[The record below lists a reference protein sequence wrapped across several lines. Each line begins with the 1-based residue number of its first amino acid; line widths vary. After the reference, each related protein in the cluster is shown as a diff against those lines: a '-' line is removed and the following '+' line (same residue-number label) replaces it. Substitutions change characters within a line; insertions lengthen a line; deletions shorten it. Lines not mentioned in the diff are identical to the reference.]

1 MTRGSPACAGTRPA
15 TAARPRWSS
24 GTTGGRWSRS
34 IRSSA
39 GPRSRS
45 TTTSPPTACWSTRWS
60 TTATPRSAARRAR
73 SGSRPAPTRAAGAGP
88 AQERPSAASMLK
100 RALVAVAHG
109 SADPRAAAAIGEL
122 MSLVARR
129 AADRGLTVPDL
140 RVAYLGHAAPSVP
153 QVMRRFG
160 PDTQVT
166 VLPLLLTAA
175 YHSKTDI
182 PRVLARAGTAR
193 LNVTYGA
200 PLGPH
205 PLLLRALER
214 RLPET
219 AFEDPADTGV
229 VLAAAGSS
237 DPEANA
243 TIAGLAAQ
251 WQAAAGWFAV
261 RPAYASA
268 VSPAAAGGQGS
279 TAPAQAVTELLRA
292 GARRVVVASYLLAP
306 GLFADRIRDAS
317 LAAGAA
323 EVSPALLS
331 LPPAAEGG
339 AAPEVVDIVLD
350 RYQEAA
356 MRERTAA

>member
-1 MTRGSPACAGTRPA
+1 
-15 TAARPRWSS
+15 
-24 GTTGGRWSRS
+24 
-34 IRSSA
+34 
-39 GPRSRS
+39 
-45 TTTSPPTACWSTRWS
+45 
-60 TTATPRSAARRAR
+60 
-73 SGSRPAPTRAAGAGP
+73 
-88 AQERPSAASMLK
+88 MLK

-109 SADPRAAAAIGEL
+109 SADPRAAEAIGAL
-122 MSLVARR
+122 MALVALR
-129 AADRGLTVPDL
+129 AADRGLSVPDL
-140 RVAYLGHAAPSVP
+140 RAAYLGHAAPSVS
-153 QVMRRFG
+153 QVMRTFG

-205 PLLLRALER
+205 PLVLRALER

-219 AFEDPADTGV
+219 AFENPAETGV

-237 DPEANA
+237 DPGANA

-268 VSPAAAGGQGS
+268 IRPAAAGGQGSPAAAGAQGS

-323 EVSPALLS
+323 EVSPAL
-331 LPPAAEGG
+331 G
-339 AAPEVVDIVLD
+339 AVPEVADIVLD

-356 MRERTAA
+356 MRVQTAA

>member
-1 MTRGSPACAGTRPA
+1 MRNG
-15 TAARPRWSS
+15 
-24 GTTGGRWSRS
+24 
-34 IRSSA
+34 
-39 GPRSRS
+39 
-45 TTTSPPTACWSTRWS
+45 
-60 TTATPRSAARRAR
+60 
-73 SGSRPAPTRAAGAGP
+73 
-88 AQERPSAASMLK
+88 
-100 RALVAVAHG
+100 ALVAVAHG
-109 SADPRAAAAIGEL
+109 SADTRAAAAIGEL
-122 MSLVARR
+122 MPLVARR
-129 AADRGLTVPDL
+129 AADRGLRVPDL

-153 QVMRRFG
+153 QVMRTFG
-160 PDTQVT
+160 PDTHVT

-193 LNVTYGA
+193 LDVTYGA

-219 AFEDPADTGV
+219 AFENPAQTGV

-237 DPEANA
+237 DPQANA

-251 WQAAAGWFAV
+251 WQAAAGWFGV
-261 RPAYASA
+261 HPAYASA
-268 VSPAAAGGQGS
+268 VSP
-279 TAPAQAVTELLRA
+279 TPEQAVTELLRA

-323 EVSPALLS
+323 EVSPAL
-331 LPPAAEGG
+331 G
-339 AAPEVVDIVLD
+339 ALPEVADVVLD

-356 MRERTAA
+356 MRARAAA

>member
-1 MTRGSPACAGTRPA
+1 MP
-15 TAARPRWSS
+15 
-24 GTTGGRWSRS
+24 
-34 IRSSA
+34 
-39 GPRSRS
+39 
-45 TTTSPPTACWSTRWS
+45 
-60 TTATPRSAARRAR
+60 
-73 SGSRPAPTRAAGAGP
+73 
-88 AQERPSAASMLK
+88 E

-109 SADPRAAAAIGEL
+109 SADPRAAAAISAL
-122 MSLVARR
+122 VPLVARR
-129 AADRGLTVPDL
+129 AADRGLSVPEL

-153 QVMRRFG
+153 QVMRAFG

-193 LNVTYGA
+193 LNLRYGA

-214 RLPET
+214 RLPAT
-219 AFEDPADTGV
+219 ALENRSETGV

-237 DPEANA
+237 DPAANA

-251 WQAAAGWFAV
+251 WQAAGGWFGV
-261 RPAYASA
+261 RPAYA
-268 VSPAAAGGQGS
+268 SPAAAGGQGS
-279 TAPAQAVTELLRA
+279 TTPGQAVTELLRA

-306 GLFADRIRDAS
+306 GLFADRIRDAA

-323 EVSPALLS
+323 DVSPAL
-331 LPPAAEGG
+331 G
-339 AAPEVVDIVLD
+339 AVPEVADIVLD

-356 MRERTAA
+356 IRERTAA

>member
-1 MTRGSPACAGTRPA
+1 MRD
-15 TAARPRWSS
+15 
-24 GTTGGRWSRS
+24 
-34 IRSSA
+34 
-39 GPRSRS
+39 
-45 TTTSPPTACWSTRWS
+45 
-60 TTATPRSAARRAR
+60 RAF
-73 SGSRPAPTRAAGAGP
+73 
-88 AQERPSAASMLK
+88 
-100 RALVAVAHG
+100 VAVAHG

-122 MSLVARR
+122 MALVPRR
-129 AADRGLTVPDL
+129 AADRGLSVPDPH
-140 RVAYLGHAAPSVP
+140 VAYLGHAAPSVP
-153 QVMRRFG
+153 QVMRTFG
-160 PDTQVT
+160 PGTPVT

-182 PRVLARAGTAR
+182 PRVLARCGAR
-193 LNVTYGA
+193 VTYGA

-219 AFEDPADTGV
+219 AFEDPARTGV

-243 TIAGLAAQ
+243 TIARLAAQ

-261 RPAYASA
+261 RPAYAS
-268 VSPAAAGGQGS
+268 PAAAYGQGS
-279 TAPAQAVTELLRA
+279 TVPLAPAQAVTELLGA

-306 GLFADRIRDAS
+306 GLFADRIRDEA

-323 EVSPALLS
+323 AVSPAL
-331 LPPAAEGG
+331 G
-339 AAPEVVDIVLD
+339 ATPEVADVILD

-356 MRERTAA
+356 LRARAAA

>member
-1 MTRGSPACAGTRPA
+1 MR
-15 TAARPRWSS
+15 
-24 GTTGGRWSRS
+24 
-34 IRSSA
+34 
-39 GPRSRS
+39 
-45 TTTSPPTACWSTRWS
+45 
-60 TTATPRSAARRAR
+60 
-73 SGSRPAPTRAAGAGP
+73 
-88 AQERPSAASMLK
+88 K

-122 MSLVARR
+122 VPLVARR
-129 AADRGLTVPDL
+129 AADRGLSVPDL

-153 QVMRRFG
+153 QVMRTFG
-160 PDTQVT
+160 PDTQVA

-182 PRVLARAGTAR
+182 PRLLARAGKP
-193 LNVTYGA
+193 VTYGD

-214 RLPET
+214 RLPEA
-219 AFEDPADTGV
+219 AFENPAETGV

-237 DPEANA
+237 DPGANA

-251 WQAAAGWFAV
+251 WQAAVGWFAV

-323 EVSPALLS
+323 EVSPAL
-331 LPPAAEGG
+331 G
-339 AAPEVVDIVLD
+339 AVPEVADIILD

-356 MRERTAA
+356 IRERTAA

>member
-1 MTRGSPACAGTRPA
+1 MP
-15 TAARPRWSS
+15 
-24 GTTGGRWSRS
+24 
-34 IRSSA
+34 
-39 GPRSRS
+39 
-45 TTTSPPTACWSTRWS
+45 
-60 TTATPRSAARRAR
+60 
-73 SGSRPAPTRAAGAGP
+73 
-88 AQERPSAASMLK
+88 E

-109 SADPRAAAAIGEL
+109 SADPRAAAAIGAL
-122 MSLVARR
+122 VPLVARR
-129 AADRGLTVPDL
+129 AADRGLSVPDL

-153 QVMRRFG
+153 RVMRAFG

-193 LNVTYGA
+193 LNLRYGA

-219 AFEDPADTGV
+219 ALENRSETGV

-237 DPEANA
+237 DPAANA

-251 WQAAAGWFAV
+251 WQAARGWFGV
-261 RPAYASA
+261 RPAYACPAAAGGQDST

-279 TAPAQAVTELLRA
+279 TTPGQAVTELLRA

-306 GLFADRIRDAS
+306 GLFADRIRDAA

-323 EVSPALLS
+323 EVSSAL
-331 LPPAAEGG
+331 G
-339 AAPEVVDIVLD
+339 AVPEVADIILD

-356 MRERTAA
+356 IRERTAA

>member
-1 MTRGSPACAGTRPA
+1 MP
-15 TAARPRWSS
+15 
-24 GTTGGRWSRS
+24 
-34 IRSSA
+34 
-39 GPRSRS
+39 
-45 TTTSPPTACWSTRWS
+45 
-60 TTATPRSAARRAR
+60 
-73 SGSRPAPTRAAGAGP
+73 
-88 AQERPSAASMLK
+88 E

-109 SADPRAAAAIGEL
+109 SADPRAAAAISAL
-122 MSLVARR
+122 VPLVARR
-129 AADRGLTVPDL
+129 AADRGLSVQEL

-153 QVMRRFG
+153 RVMRAFG

-193 LNVTYGA
+193 LNLRYGA

-214 RLPET
+214 RLPST
-219 AFEDPADTGV
+219 ALENRSETGV

-237 DPEANA
+237 DPAANA

-251 WQAAAGWFAV
+251 WQAAGGWFGV
-261 RPAYASA
+261 RPAYA
-268 VSPAAAGGQGS
+268 SPAAAGGQGS
-279 TAPAQAVTELLRA
+279 TASPAAAGGQGSTTPGQAVTELLRA
-292 GARRVVVASYLLAP
+292 GAFRVVVASYLLAP
-306 GLFADRIRDAS
+306 GLFADRIRDAA

-323 EVSPALLS
+323 DVSPAL
-331 LPPAAEGG
+331 G
-339 AAPEVVDIVLD
+339 AVPEVADIVLD

-356 MRERTAA
+356 IRERTAA

>member
-1 MTRGSPACAGTRPA
+1 MP
-15 TAARPRWSS
+15 
-24 GTTGGRWSRS
+24 
-34 IRSSA
+34 
-39 GPRSRS
+39 
-45 TTTSPPTACWSTRWS
+45 
-60 TTATPRSAARRAR
+60 
-73 SGSRPAPTRAAGAGP
+73 
-88 AQERPSAASMLK
+88 E

-109 SADPRAAAAIGEL
+109 SADPRAAAAISAL
-122 MSLVARR
+122 VPLVARR
-129 AADRGLTVPDL
+129 AADRGLSVPEL

-153 QVMRRFG
+153 QVMRAFG

-193 LNVTYGA
+193 LNLRYGA

-219 AFEDPADTGV
+219 ALENRSETGV

-237 DPEANA
+237 DPAANA

-251 WQAAAGWFAV
+251 WQAAGGWFGV
-261 RPAYASA
+261 RPAYASPA
-268 VSPAAAGGQGS
+268 AAGGQDSTASPAAAGGQGS
-279 TAPAQAVTELLRA
+279 TTPGQAVTELLRA

-306 GLFADRIRDAS
+306 GLFADRIRDAA

-323 EVSPALLS
+323 DVSPAL
-331 LPPAAEGG
+331 G
-339 AAPEVVDIVLD
+339 AVPEVADIVLD

-356 MRERTAA
+356 IRERTAA

>member
-1 MTRGSPACAGTRPA
+1 MR
-15 TAARPRWSS
+15 
-24 GTTGGRWSRS
+24 
-34 IRSSA
+34 
-39 GPRSRS
+39 
-45 TTTSPPTACWSTRWS
+45 
-60 TTATPRSAARRAR
+60 
-73 SGSRPAPTRAAGAGP
+73 
-88 AQERPSAASMLK
+88 K

-122 MSLVARR
+122 MPLVARR
-129 AADRGLTVPDL
+129 AADRGLSVPDL

-153 QVMRRFG
+153 QVMRTFG

-214 RLPET
+214 RLPEM
-219 AFEDPADTGV
+219 AFENPAETGV

-237 DPEANA
+237 DPGANA

-251 WQAAAGWFAV
+251 WQAAVGWFAV

-268 VSPAAAGGQGS
+268 VSPAAAGGQGRQPRRRRRPRQPSAAAGGQGS
-279 TAPAQAVTELLRA
+279 TPPAQAVTELLRA

-323 EVSPALLS
+323 EVSPAL
-331 LPPAAEGG
+331 G
-339 AAPEVVDIVLD
+339 AAPEVADIILD

>member
-1 MTRGSPACAGTRPA
+1 MR
-15 TAARPRWSS
+15 
-24 GTTGGRWSRS
+24 
-34 IRSSA
+34 
-39 GPRSRS
+39 
-45 TTTSPPTACWSTRWS
+45 
-60 TTATPRSAARRAR
+60 
-73 SGSRPAPTRAAGAGP
+73 
-88 AQERPSAASMLK
+88 E

-122 MSLVARR
+122 VPLVARR
-129 AADRGLTVPDL
+129 AADRGLSVPDL

-153 QVMRRFG
+153 QVVRTFG

-182 PRVLARAGTAR
+182 PRVLARAGKQ
-193 LNVTYGA
+193 VTYGA

-214 RLPET
+214 RLPEA
-219 AFEDPADTGV
+219 AFEDPAETGV

-243 TIAGLAAQ
+243 TIARLAAQ
-251 WQAAAGWFAV
+251 WQVAAGWFAV

-268 VSPAAAGGQGS
+268 MSPAAAGGQGS
-279 TAPAQAVTELLRA
+279 SAAAGGQGSSAPAQVVRELLRA

-306 GLFADRIRDAS
+306 GLFADWIRDAS

-323 EVSPALLS
+323 AVSPAL
-331 LPPAAEGG
+331 G
-339 AAPEVVDIVLD
+339 AVPEVADIILD

-356 MRERTAA
+356 LRERTAA